1 MEIVQYTRISI
12 ILNLTVSL
20 SEEVSVEEFDDN

>member
-1 MEIVQYTRISI
+1 MENVQYTRISI